1 MLASLKR
8 EAGLA
13 PDDFSPDDASP
24 TDLSPGAEDLLED
37 AAGISISGA
46 AKEAKAV
53 KAKKADKPGVKEKR
67 EVVDA
72 KDADDDEFLDC
83 LSDDGQFRPRDVVA
97 A

>member
-13 PDDFSPDDASP
+13 PDDFSPDGSP
-24 TDLSPGAEDLLED
+24 IDLSPGAEDFLED
-37 AAGISISGA
+37 AGYGAISGA
-46 AKEAKAV
+46 QAKEAKAV
-53 KAKKADKPGVKEKR
+53 KAKKAEKPGEKEKR
-67 EVVDA
+67 EDA